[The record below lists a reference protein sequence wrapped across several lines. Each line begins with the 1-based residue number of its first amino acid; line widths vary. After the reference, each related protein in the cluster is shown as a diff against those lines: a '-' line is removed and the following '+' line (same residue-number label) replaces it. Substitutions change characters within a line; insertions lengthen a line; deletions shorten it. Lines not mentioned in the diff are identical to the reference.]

1 MKKLAIYLLPVF
13 LAACSQAPIRQT
25 PPPAP
30 PATQSTSPAPTTNES
45 VLPSNSTQKVPEST
59 ATKPGGYYLDDGPE
73 AVPPKNIDNIP
84 DAEPKP
90 EPLLERSNKP
100 YVALGSS
107 YTPMTRYKPFTQKG
121 VASWYGKR
129 FHGKKTA
136 SGEIY
141 DMYAMTAAHPTLP
154 LPSYV
159 KVINPANNKSV
170 VVRINDR
177 GPFAKGRIIDLSY
190 AAAYKLRY
198 VNKGSTPVE
207 IESIDNNN
215 IRAVKVKT
223 TVPENQSEQQVDA
236 TITQQ
241 QTSATMSIKP
251 AQDVGQTDLFY
262 VQAGA
267 FKNETNANN
276 LANQIQRLAIA
287 ENAGIN
293 NVYNDGLYRLKLGPF
308 SSRLEADQ
316 VAAEIRKQLNLS
328 AIITNN

>member
-13 LAACSQAPIRQT
+13 LAACSQAPVRQT

-30 PATQSTSPAPTTNES
+30 PVTQPTSTTPTTNES
-45 VLPSNSTQKVPEST
+45 AAPSNTSQKVPEPTS
-59 ATKPGGYYLDDGPE
+59 TKPGGYYLDDGPE

-84 DAEPKP
+84 NAKPKP

-100 YVALGSS
+100 YVALGGT
-107 YTPMTRYKPFTQKG
+107 YTPMTRYQPFTQKG

-129 FHGKKTA
+129 FHGRKTA
-136 SGEIY
+136 LGEIY

-159 KVINPANNKSV
+159 KVTNPANNKSV

-198 VNKGSTPVE
+198 VDKGSSPVE

-251 AQDVGQTDLFY
+251 TQEMVQTDLFY

-267 FKNETNANN
+267 FKHEANANK

-316 VAAEIRKQLNLS
+316 VAAEIRKQLDLS

>member
-1 MKKLAIYLLPVF
+1 
-13 LAACSQAPIRQT
+13 
-25 PPPAP
+25 
-30 PATQSTSPAPTTNES
+30 
-45 VLPSNSTQKVPEST
+45 
-59 ATKPGGYYLDDGPE
+59 
-73 AVPPKNIDNIP
+73 
-84 DAEPKP
+84 
-90 EPLLERSNKP
+90 
-100 YVALGSS
+100 
-107 YTPMTRYKPFTQKG
+107 
-121 VASWYGKR
+121 
-129 FHGKKTA
+129 
-136 SGEIY
+136 
-141 DMYAMTAAHPTLP
+141 
-154 LPSYV
+154 
-159 KVINPANNKSV
+159 

-251 AQDVGQTDLFY
+251 VQEVGQTDLFY